1 MSLAAFASVEL
12 DSGMKALF
20 VTRRSLWARFEIGVA
35 TTTRVTLAPLFET
48 RDRAKGGDISARGR
62 DQVQLI
68 RDRISEHDV
77 RGRVRTQIRQ
87 RDRVGN
93 GLPDLEV
100 FWFGIFVS
108 WRSAWPW
115 AAATLAADKPT
126 TAITTTRVRRDVG
139 TPFLYRMID
148 LDCLISPRQG
158 PLLAKTPAMRDAQ

>member
-1 MSLAAFASVEL
+1 MVFPIL
-12 DSGMKALF
+12 
-20 VTRRSLWARFEIGVA
+20 T
-35 TTTRVTLAPLFET
+35 
-48 RDRAKGGDISARGR
+48 
-62 DQVQLI
+62 
-68 RDRISEHDV
+68 
-77 RGRVRTQIRQ
+77 
-87 RDRVGN
+87 
-93 GLPDLEV
+93 V
-100 FWFGIFVS
+100 FWFGIFVG